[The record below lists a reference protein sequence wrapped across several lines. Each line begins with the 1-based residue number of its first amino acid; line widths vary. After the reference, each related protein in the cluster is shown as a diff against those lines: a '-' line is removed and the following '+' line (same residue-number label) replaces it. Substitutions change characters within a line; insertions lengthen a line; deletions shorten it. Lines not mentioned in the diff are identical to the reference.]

1 MNEHQRNTEFLRHC
15 LRYHDAPERH
25 QLEERLTQ
33 VYRNERCVG
42 RAAWLMVLVT
52 GLATTGLG
60 YATIFVEEFPQPES
74 PFLIRFL
81 CELGVASL
89 ICLMV
94 FLGLRMFYRKELE
107 RYREECRRLA
117 AQLLEAR
124 LGPSGSASSPA
135 PANEPPPDTFNQ
147 SR

>member
-1 MNEHQRNTEFLRHC
+1 MNEHQRDTAFLRHC

-33 VYRNERCVG
+33 VHRNERCVG

-52 GLATTGLG
+52 ALAMTGFG
-60 YATIFVEEFPQPES
+60 YAWIFVAGFPQQET
-74 PFLIRFL
+74 PFVLRFL

-89 ICLMV
+89 ICLLV

-124 LGPSGSASSPA
+124 LGPSVGAPSPA
-135 PANEPPPDTFNQ
+135 PANEPAPDTFNQ